1 MERYR
6 TFNSFNVNLGK
17 VKRILFIVFSEFL
30 NFILYFRLN
39 ENLKRIILMTNLLV
53 LYTVDYN
60 EVNLREKLET

>member
-30 NFILYFRLN
+30 NFILDFRLN
-39 ENLKRIILMTNLLV
+39 ENLKRIILITNLLV

-60 EVNLREKLET
+60 EVNLREKMET